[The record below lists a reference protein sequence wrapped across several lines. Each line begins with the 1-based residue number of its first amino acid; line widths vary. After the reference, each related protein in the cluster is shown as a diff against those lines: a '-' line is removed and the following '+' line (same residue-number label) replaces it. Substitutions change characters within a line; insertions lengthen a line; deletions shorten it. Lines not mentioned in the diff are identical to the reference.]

1 MAFSALLIV
10 HICGAIVGLL
20 SGWTALVFRKGS
32 RRHGLA
38 GSVFFVSMIAMSL
51 SAACMS
57 VMKHELMNLI
67 AGVLTFYLVAT
78 AWLAVRR
85 KEGEI
90 GLLEFWA
97 MIVALTDG
105 AACMV
110 FAWQASQS
118 ATGMRDGYSA
128 GGFIVFGSVAL
139 LCAAWDVR
147 MLARGG
153 VFGALRISR
162 HLSRMCAALLITTL
176 SFFIGKQR
184 LFPEA
189 IVRAHLNLVPI
200 FANAIVMIYWVCRV
214 SFTNAY
220 KKSRAKNGN
229 AVQILQRLSTP

>member
-10 HICGAIVGLL
+10 HICGAIIGLL
-20 SGWTALVFRKGS
+20 SGWTALAFRKGS
-32 RRHGLA
+32 RRHGKA

-51 SAACMS
+51 SAACMA
-57 VMKHELMNLI
+57 VMKHELMNVI
-67 AGVLTFYLVAT
+67 VGVLTFYLVAT

-90 GLLEFWA
+90 GLLEVGA
-97 MIVALTDG
+97 MVVALTDG

-110 FAWQASQS
+110 FAWQAAHS
-118 ATGMRDGYSA
+118 ATGSMDGYPA
-128 GGFIVFGSVAL
+128 GGFVVFGSVAL

-176 SFFIGKQR
+176 SFFLGKQR

-189 IVRAHLNLVPI
+189 VVRAHLNLVPI
-200 FANAIVMIYWVCRV
+200 FANAVVMIYWLCRV

-220 KKSRAKNGN
+220 KRKIAASPIRTVATNN
-229 AVQILQRLSTP
+229 LA